1 MGVHRGNQGIL
12 NLNTD
17 PLMAELASSR
27 IPPSHSLVQNLR
39 QQVMQGLPFS
49 KMAEADVDFFLSRS
63 REAYFA
69 PKEVILSPA
78 DGAPEFLY
86 LIRQGRVSGRRD
98 IPGIEETAFSLDAG
112 SLFSIG
118 SAFANRPVS
127 TTYSAVDDCFCL
139 LFPVAAMRQLQ
150 AQSKPFSDFLSN
162 RIWGLLQESRTALRN
177 SFASQ
182 ALADQSLE
190 SRLGD
195 LHLKKPLTTGPNTPL
210 REALTLIHEKKV
222 GSILVTEDERTI
234 VGILTRYDV
243 LSRVTLSDLDLNT
256 PISAVMSTGVKTL
269 SVDDTAEMAG
279 LLMSRFNI
287 RHLPILESGR
297 LVGIISERDLFSL
310 QRLSLSNISTSIRAT
325 EDLQGLKK
333 CADDI
338 RTFARN
344 LLGQGVQARQLTALI
359 SHLNDVLTEQLI
371 AMVASRY
378 QLNHSRFAWIA
389 LGSEGRSEQT
399 IATDQDNALVYADED
414 GEAQRLVYLQFA
426 REVNEALDVCGYPL
440 CKGNIMASNPELC
453 LSQQEWLS
461 RFDRWIEQGNPED
474 LLKASIF
481 FDLRALA
488 GNPDLL
494 IPLKELV
501 RVKAAAIPRFIKLL
515 AENALNSRVPLNWL
529 GAIEP
534 TEISGQKIIDLKV
547 QGTAL
552 MVDAARIYSL
562 AHGIEAIN
570 TRERL
575 AAVGRALNVPEVESA
590 AWITAFEFLQTQRL
604 AVQIAEVTMNG
615 NPNAI
620 DIDQLNS
627 VDRSILKESL
637 LKVRSLQQHLQLDY
651 VR

>member
-1 MGVHRGNQGIL
+1 M
-12 NLNTD
+12 D
-17 PLMAELASSR
+17 Y
-27 IPPSHSLVQNLR
+27 
-39 QQVMQGLPFS
+39 
-49 KMAEADVDFFLSRS
+49 FLSQS

-86 LIRQGRVSGRRD
+86 LLRQGRVSGRRD
-98 IPGIEETAFSLDAG
+98 ILGIEETAFLLDAG

-150 AQSKPFSDFLSN
+150 GRSKPFSDFLSN

-182 ALADQSLE
+182 ALAEQSLE

-195 LHLKKPLTTGPNTPL
+195 LRLKKPLITSPTTSL

-222 GSILVTEDERTI
+222 GSILVCEDEQTI

-243 LSRVTLSDLDLNT
+243 LSRVTLSNLDLNT

-269 SVDDTAEMAG
+269 GVDDTAEMAG

-287 RHLPILESGR
+287 RHLPILENGR

-310 QRLSLSNISTSIRAT
+310 QRLSLSNISTAIRAT
-325 EDLQGLKK
+325 EDLQGLQK

-378 QLNHSRFAWIA
+378 PINHSRFAWIA

-399 IATDQDNALVYADED
+399 IATDQDNALVYADGED
-414 GEAQRLVYLQFA
+414 EAQRLIYLQFA
-426 REVNEALDVCGYPL
+426 REVNEALDACGYPL

-453 LSQQEWLS
+453 LSQQEWLN

-488 GNPDLL
+488 GNADLL

-515 AENALNSRVPLNWL
+515 AENALNSQVPLNWF

-534 TEISGQKIIDLKV
+534 TEINGQKTIDLKL

-575 AAVGRALNVPEVESA
+575 AAVGRALNVPEAESA

-604 AVQIAEVTMNG
+604 AVQIGEVTING
-615 NPNAI
+615 NPNVI

-637 LKVRSLQQHLQLDY
+637 LKVRALQQHLQLDY

>member
-1 MGVHRGNQGIL
+1 MTGQGAQH
-12 NLNTD
+12 T
-17 PLMAELASSR
+17 SS
-27 IPPSHSLVQNLR
+27 SHSLVQNLR
-39 QQVMQGLPFS
+39 QQVMQSLPFS
-49 KMAEADVDFFLSRS
+49 KMAESDVDFFLKQS

-69 PKEVILSPA
+69 PKERILAPA
-78 DGAPEFLY
+78 DGPPQFLY

-98 IPGIEETAFSLDAG
+98 IPGIEETAFLLDAG

-127 TTYSAVDDCFCL
+127 TTYSAVGDCFCL

-162 RIWGLLQESRTALRN
+162 RIWGLLQVSRTALRN
-177 SFASQ
+177 SIASQ
-182 ALADQSLE
+182 ALAEQSLE

-195 LHLKKPLTTGPNTPL
+195 LRLKKPLTTSPNTSL
-210 REALTLIHEKKV
+210 REALTLINTKKV
-222 GSILVTEDERTI
+222 GSILICEDEKTI
-234 VGILTRYDV
+234 VGILTRHDV
-243 LSRVTLSDLDLNT
+243 LSRVTLSNLDLNT

-287 RHLPILESGR
+287 RHLPILDHDR

-310 QRLSLSNISTSIRAT
+310 QRLSLSNISSAIRAAD
-325 EDLQGLKK
+325 DLPLLKK

-371 AMVASRY
+371 ALTAKRY
-378 QLNHSRFAWIA
+378 QLNPSRFAWIA

-399 IATDQDNALVYADED
+399 IATDQDNALVYADDED
-414 GEAQRLVYLQFA
+414 EAQRLIYLKFA
-426 REVNEALDVCGYPL
+426 REVNEALDACGYPL
-440 CKGNIMASNPELC
+440 CKGNIMASNPDLC
-453 LSQQEWLS
+453 LSQQEWLT
-461 RFDRWIEQGNPED
+461 RFARWIDQGNPED

-488 GNPDLL
+488 GNADLL
-494 IPLKELV
+494 TPLKEYV
-501 RVKAAAIPRFIKLL
+501 RMNAAATPRFIKLL
-515 AENALNSRVPLNWL
+515 AENALNLRVPLNWF

-534 TEISGQKIIDLKV
+534 TEINGQDTIDLKL

-562 AHGIEAIN
+562 AHGIDAIN

-575 AAVGRALNVPEVESA
+575 AAVGHALNVPETESG

-604 AVQIAEVTMNG
+604 AAQIGEAMING
-615 NPNAI
+615 NPNGI
-620 DIDQLNS
+620 DINQLNS

>member
-1 MGVHRGNQGIL
+1 
-12 NLNTD
+12 
-17 PLMAELASSR
+17 
-27 IPPSHSLVQNLR
+27 
-39 QQVMQGLPFS
+39 
-49 KMAEADVDFFLSRS
+49 
-63 REAYFA
+63 
-69 PKEVILSPA
+69 
-78 DGAPEFLY
+78 
-86 LIRQGRVSGRRD
+86 
-98 IPGIEETAFSLDAG
+98 LD
-112 SLFSIG
+112 
-118 SAFANRPVS
+118 
-127 TTYSAVDDCFCL
+127 
-139 LFPVAAMRQLQ
+139 
-150 AQSKPFSDFLSN
+150 
-162 RIWGLLQESRTALRN
+162 
-177 SFASQ
+177 
-182 ALADQSLE
+182 
-190 SRLGD
+190 
-195 LHLKKPLTTGPNTPL
+195 H
-210 REALTLIHEKKV
+210 
-222 GSILVTEDERTI
+222 
-234 VGILTRYDV
+234 
-243 LSRVTLSDLDLNT
+243 
-256 PISAVMSTGVKTL
+256 
-269 SVDDTAEMAG
+269 
-279 LLMSRFNI
+279 
-287 RHLPILESGR
+287 GR

-310 QRLSLSNISTSIRAT
+310 QRLSLSNISSAIRAAD
-325 EDLQGLKK
+325 DLPLLKK

-371 AMVASRY
+371 TLTAKRY
-378 QLNHSRFAWIA
+378 QLNPSRFAWIA

-399 IATDQDNALVYADED
+399 IATDQDNALVYTDDEN
-414 GEAQRLVYLQFA
+414 EAQRLIYLQFA
-426 REVNEALDVCGYPL
+426 REVNEALDACGYPL

-453 LSQQEWLS
+453 LSQQEWLN

-488 GNPDLL
+488 GNADLL
-494 IPLKELV
+494 SPLKDLV

-534 TEISGQKIIDLKV
+534 TEINGQKTIDLKL

-552 MVDAARIYSL
+552 MVDAARIFSL
-562 AHGIEAIN
+562 AYGIEAIN

-575 AAVGRALNVPEVESA
+575 TAVGHALNVPEAESA

-604 AVQIAEVTMNG
+604 AVQIGEVTING
-615 NPNAI
+615 YPNVI